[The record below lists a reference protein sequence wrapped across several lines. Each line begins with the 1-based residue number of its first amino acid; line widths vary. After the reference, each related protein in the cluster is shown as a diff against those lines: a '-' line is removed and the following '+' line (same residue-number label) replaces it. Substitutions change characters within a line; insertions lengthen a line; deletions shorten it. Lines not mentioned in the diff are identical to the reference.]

1 MVIIILLSPSFTTS
15 TCMQIDVLVNN
26 AGQSQRAEATQTDLE
41 VDRAVLELNTIG
53 TISLTKS
60 VLPHMIEQ
68 RSGTIVIISSVAG
81 KMGKLFHLFPLIN
94 LTNFSH

>member
-1 MVIIILLSPSFTTS
+1 M
-15 TCMQIDVLVNN
+15 LVNN
-26 AGQSQRAEATQTDLE
+26 AGRSQRAEATETDLE
-41 VDRAVLELNTIG
+41 VDRAVLDLNTIG

-81 KMGKLFHLFPLIN
+81 KMGKNKYGNNI
-94 LTNFSH
+94 FSKMLH

>member
-1 MVIIILLSPSFTTS
+1 MHLHPS
-15 TCMQIDVLVNN
+15 QIDVLVNN
-26 AGQSQRAEATQTDLE
+26 AGRSQRAEAIATDLE

-68 RSGTIVIISSVAG
+68 RCGSIVIVSSVAG
-81 KMGKLFHLFPLIN
+81 KMGKAFP
-94 LTNFSH
+94 H